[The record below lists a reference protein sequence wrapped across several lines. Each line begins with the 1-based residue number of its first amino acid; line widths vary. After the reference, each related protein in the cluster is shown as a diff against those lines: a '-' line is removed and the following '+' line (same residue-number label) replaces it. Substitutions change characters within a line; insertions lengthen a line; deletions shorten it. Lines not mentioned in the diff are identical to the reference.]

1 MLWVPFFF
9 SVAYMHLR
17 EELESSFHSQTAVIC
32 MGIFLAVKLV
42 SDYISSPPVHEARK
56 EVHEGK
62 TTPAGEKLKTTVV
75 EETRKA
81 IKPAVVDNGVRSVRA
96 EQYYGKYPKNTMAPW
111 KNSRNEGREG
121 DVVEYDKSSIKS
133 FMDYPVDH
141 RDVGTPDDWF
151 PRDGRMVRLTGKH
164 PFNSEPPVD
173 ELDKTGFLTP
183 GNLHIIRNH
192 GAVPKLTWETHKLQ
206 VGGILCPNPLVLSME
221 ELTNTFPNTE
231 FPVTISCCGN
241 RRKEIN
247 MIKQTI
253 GFNWG
258 NGACGN
264 MVYKGVLLRDI
275 LKRAGIDESFDVVG
289 KYVEFIGVDD
299 LGNKAGSP
307 GPFPDEPW
315 GEKVKY
321 GTSLPLA
328 KCMDPADE
336 VMVAFQAN
344 GERLHPDRGYPI
356 RLVIPGYIGGRMI
369 KWLASINIIP
379 HESHNC
385 YHYWD
390 NKYMPPQVTAEI
402 AARDGW
408 WYKQEYII
416 NELSLNSLITKP
428 SHNETLDVKANL
440 GETFE
445 IRGYAH
451 SGGGRKVTRVEV
463 STDAG
468 ATWNLATLN
477 QQEVANPY
485 GKYWCWIWWKY
496 DLDVADLLVSV
507 GTTESTATK
516 EIWCRAWDTSN
527 SPQPEKPVWT
537 LMGQSSNHIFR
548 VMVHKEQTSQGDLVF
563 RFEYPTQPGQQSGG
577 WATRKVD
584 KVKSAGYGPILL
596 DN

>member
-1 MLWVPFFF
+1 MSQQIESTPLQLDPTTVAVLIVPFIC
-9 SVAYMHLR
+9 SVAYVHFR
-17 EELESSFHSQTAVIC
+17 ELVAQLSAKSQDAADKTTKAIV
-32 MGIFLAVKLV
+32 V
-42 SDYISSPPVHEARK
+42 EK
-56 EVHEGK
+56 EVPSK
-62 TTPAGEKLKTTVV
+62 
-75 EETRKA
+75 
-81 IKPAVVDNGVRSVRA
+81 KPEDDGTRSVRA
-96 EQYYGKYPKNTMAPW
+96 QNFYGSYPKNTMRPW

-121 DVVEYDKSSIKS
+121 DVVDHDKSAIKS
-133 FMDYPVDH
+133 FMDYPPDH
-141 RDVGTPDDWF
+141 RDVGTPDEWI
-151 PRDGRMVRLTGKH
+151 PRDGRLVRLTGKH
-164 PFNSEPPVD
+164 PFNCEPPVP

-192 GAVPKLTWETHKLQ
+192 GAVPKLSWETHKLHI
-206 VGGILCPNPLVLSME
+206 GGGLCPKKTVLSMD
-221 ELTNTFPNTE
+221 ELTTIFPITE

-264 MVYKGVLLRDI
+264 MIYKGVLLRD
-275 LKRAGIDESFDVVG
+275 LLQHVGIDIYGDVTG
-289 KYVEFIGVDD
+289 KYVEFIGTDD
-299 LGNKAGSP
+299 LGNKCGGP

-328 KCMDPADE
+328 KCLDAADE
-336 VMVAFQAN
+336 VMIAFQAN

-369 KWLASINIIP
+369 KWLAKINILS
-379 HESHNC
+379 HESHSC

-390 NKYMPPQVTAEI
+390 NKYLPPQVTAEI
-402 AARDGW
+402 AAKDGW

-428 SHNETLDVKANL
+428 SHNETLDLKSNL
-440 GETFE
+440 GKTYE

-451 SGGGRKVTRVEV
+451 SGGGREVTRVEI
-463 STDAG
+463 STDQG

-477 QQEVANPY
+477 RQEVANPY
-485 GKYWCWIWWKY
+485 GKYWCWLWWKY
-496 DLDVADLLVSV
+496 DLDVADLIMV
-507 GTTESTATK
+507 GDSDNGK

-548 VMVHKEQTSQGDLVF
+548 VKVHKEQNGAGDVVF

-577 WATRKVD
+577 WATRTAD
-584 KVKSAGYGPILL
+584 KVKSAGYGPISF
-596 DN
+596 DE